1 MLVTASCFAL
11 LVVLPTPG
19 GAVQWTAKEIVRAG
33 LGSEAWEFGYDG
45 IAETESASVELVGC
59 YTVTDTEILIHDQIK
74 DDVKVFNMDGSYDR
88 TVPIRRVYPT
98 GEVGLPVIDIAVR
111 GSEILVLCEF
121 SGLPTNGDQPWSRFQ
136 LFRFDSRTG
145 DLLGRYFLQSDDIGL
160 SEQGLRLSRSVVLQ
174 RSVNSVSLYDLRSR
188 QSYPV
193 RIEERTRSTVQQL
206 SASAERPV
214 GRAVVIQDRETS
226 TIQLVGENGQ
236 TMNALP
242 GDGALIT
249 VADDGQVYEVAKP
262 DFEHDIWNVSIYDIS
277 GEKIGTFVRPP
288 RDWGPFAMLSVYQL
302 DKLMHVGSQAIVFEL
317 CVNRGGVVVT
327 EWKE

>member
-1 MLVTASCFAL
+1 
-11 LVVLPTPG
+11 
-19 GAVQWTAKEIVRAG
+19 
-33 LGSEAWEFGYDG
+33 
-45 IAETESASVELVGC
+45 
-59 YTVTDTEILIHDQIK
+59 
-74 DDVKVFNMDGSYDR
+74 
-88 TVPIRRVYPT
+88 
-98 GEVGLPVIDIAVR
+98 
-111 GSEILVLCEF
+111 
-121 SGLPTNGDQPWSRFQ
+121 
-136 LFRFDSRTG
+136 
-145 DLLGRYFLQSDDIGL
+145 
-160 SEQGLRLSRSVVLQ
+160 VVLQ
-174 RSVNSVSLYDLRSR
+174 RDDNNVSLYDLRS
-188 QSYPV
+188 QHSYLV
-193 RIEERTRSTVQQL
+193 RIEEGKKSTVQQL
-206 SASAERPV
+206 LASDERPI
-214 GRAVVIQDRETS
+214 GRAVVRQDRETQ